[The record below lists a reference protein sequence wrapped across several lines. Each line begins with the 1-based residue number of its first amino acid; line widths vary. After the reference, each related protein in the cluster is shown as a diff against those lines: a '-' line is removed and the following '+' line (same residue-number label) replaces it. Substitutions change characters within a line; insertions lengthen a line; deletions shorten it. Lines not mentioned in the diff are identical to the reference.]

1 MSMQPRANHADT
13 RRRYTHQAYDVTY
26 FGKAIETGPSGI
38 NQRLQGTPRALIT
51 LSGRANVATP
61 QRAGDLTSGLI
72 ITGLIN
78 HFALSAGTLVELSL
92 PAWKGLPA
100 IDLVLAGDLTAL
112 GPVTL
117 DTPVWAPLTIDRP
130 LDLTMNAGTAQDFA
144 ISLEVTPILNGWF

>member
-1 MSMQPRANHADT
+1 MSMQPRANRADT

-51 LSGRANVATP
+51 LVGKANVLGV
-61 QRAGDLTSGLI
+61 QRAGDLTAGLI
-72 ITGLIN
+72 VTGLIN
-78 HFALSAGTLVELSL
+78 HVALSALTLVQLTL

-100 IDLVLAGDLTAL
+100 VNLVVDGDLAAV
-112 GPVTL
+112 GQVTV
-117 DTPVWAPLTIDRP
+117 DNPIWAPLTIDRP
-130 LDLTMNAGTAQDFA
+130 LDIELEAGTNQDFA

>member
-1 MSMQPRANHADT
+1 MSMQPRANRADT
-13 RRRYTHQAYDVTY
+13 RRRYTHQAYDVSY

-51 LSGRANVATP
+51 LVGRANVAGV

-78 HFALSAGTLVELSL
+78 HIALSAGTLLQLTLPAWQSL
-92 PAWKGLPA
+92 PA
-100 IDLVLAGDLTAL
+100 INLVVDGDLAVA
-112 GPVTL
+112 GQVTV
-117 DTPVWAPLTIDRP
+117 DAPIWAPLPIDRP
-130 LDLTMNAGTAQDFA
+130 LDLEIEVGTAQDFA